1 MKRILRVSIFIVSLF
16 LVTSPSSQAAM
27 NGDAVNELQNES
39 SILNTTTTST
49 PPSPEPSYLPGDP
62 GIPEAPIDSNVYV
75 LLFAA
80 LCYGVYQRK
89 HLSSLVVRG

>member
-39 SILNTTTTST
+39 SILYTTST
-49 PPSPEPSYLPGDP
+49 LSPEPSYLPGDP
-62 GIPEAPIDSNVYV
+62 GIPEAPIDNNLYV
-75 LLFAA
+75 LFFAA
-80 LCYGVYQRK
+80 IVYGFYQRK
-89 HLSSLVVRG
+89 RLSRLVVRG

>member
-39 SILNTTTTST
+39 SFLYTTST
-49 PPSPEPSYLPGDP
+49 PSPEPSYLPGDP

-89 HLSSLVVRG
+89 RLSSIEVRG

>member
-39 SILNTTTTST
+39 SILNTTST
-49 PPSPEPSYLPGDP
+49 PSPEPSYLPGDP

-89 HLSSLVVRG
+89 RLSSIEVRG

>member
-1 MKRILRVSIFIVSLF
+1 MKRILRVSILIVCLF

-39 SILNTTTTST
+39 SILNTNST
-49 PPSPEPSYLPGDP
+49 PSPEPSYLPGDP

-80 LCYGVYQRK
+80 LCYGIYQRK
-89 HLSSLVVRG
+89 RLSSLVVRG

>member
-39 SILNTTTTST
+39 SILNTTST
-49 PPSPEPSYLPGDP
+49 PSPEPSYLPGDP

-75 LLFAA
+75 LLFAT

-89 HLSSLVVRG
+89 RLSSLVVRG

>member
-39 SILNTTTTST
+39 SILYTTST
-49 PPSPEPSYLPGDP
+49 LSPEPSYLPGDP
-62 GIPEAPIDSNVYV
+62 GIPEAPIDNNLYV
-75 LLFAA
+75 LFFAA
-80 LCYGVYQRK
+80 IVYGFYQRK
-89 HLSSLVVRG
+89 RLSSLGVRG

>member
-16 LVTSPSSQAAM
+16 LVTSLSSQAAM

-39 SILNTTTTST
+39 SILTTNTTST
-49 PPSPEPSYLPGDP
+49 PSPEPSYLPGDP

-89 HLSSLVVRG
+89 RLSSLVVRG

>member
-39 SILNTTTTST
+39 SILNTTST
-49 PPSPEPSYLPGDP
+49 PSPEPSYLPSDP

-89 HLSSLVVRG
+89 RLSSLVVRG

>member
-1 MKRILRVSIFIVSLF
+1 MKRILRVSILIVSLF

-39 SILNTTTTST
+39 SILNTNST
-49 PPSPEPSYLPGDP
+49 PSPEPSYLPGDP

-89 HLSSLVVRG
+89 RLIQ

>member
-27 NGDAVNELQNES
+27 YDNAFNEAQNDS
-39 SILNTTTTST
+39 SFLYTTST
-49 PPSPEPSYLPGDP
+49 LSPEPSYLPGDP

-89 HLSSLVVRG
+89 RLSSLVVRG